1 MIVSIAKIQRNSCL
15 KLVKRGE
22 YNMSVVILALSNC
35 VIGSM
40 IRTTFYRYRNQSRSI
55 NNVVFKRILFAILFV
70 LISASYIMQ
79 ISLIISGD
87 YKLALCMN
95 IICIFAI
102 IGLNSTVYSEKN
114 CEK

>member
-1 MIVSIAKIQRNSCL
+1 MR
-15 KLVKRGE
+15 
-22 YNMSVVILALSNC
+22 VVILALSNC

-40 IRTTFYRYRNQSRSI
+40 IRTTFYRYNNQSQSI
-55 NNVVFKRILFAILFV
+55 NNVVFKRILLAILIL
-70 LISASYIMQ
+70 LISASYLMH
-79 ISLIISGD
+79 ISLIIAED

-102 IGLNSTVYSEKN
+102 VGLNSSIFSKKN

>member
-1 MIVSIAKIQRNSCL
+1 
-15 KLVKRGE
+15 
-22 YNMSVVILALSNC
+22 MSVVILALSNC
-35 VIGSM
+35 VIGSL
-40 IRTTFYRYRNQSRSI
+40 IRTTFYRYRNQSGSI
-55 NNVVFKRILFAILFV
+55 NNAVFKRILFVILFA

-102 IGLNSTVYSEKN
+102 IGLNSTIYSRKN